1 MRIFGAPCPLREW
14 PQSEGIPTPWG
25 AAPNPAFATWQPPGM
40 INPSPAAAHSV
51 GSLRSVKWLSRHKRP
66 ANCAAHLFHGPL
78 DSSALHFE
86 DVASVTPTLFPSPK
100 PFRYAV
106 TTVGGS
112 LLRNEID
119 RSRQWQKQQH
129 KDKRNIGHAA
139 LTQAMTDL
147 SPFRASPDRGG
158 AGVDSLW
165 PSYGSCGQRSPN
177 PALPTLAHSLPTPAP
192 NIRSASLNTPF
203 GPDALRLPKS
213 FLISRSKKPT
223 HASLGYREP
232 LTSGVPLRDQSP
244 GGLRFNVRPNALFPI
259 RKPFR
264 YAVTTVGESLL
275 RNEINKE

>member
-1 MRIFGAPCPLREW
+1 MRIFVPPRPLRLW
-14 PQSEGIPTPWG
+14 PQSELVPTPWG
-25 AAPNPAFATWQPPGM
+25 AAPNFKDLASATP
-40 INPSPAAAHSV
+40 IPSPI
-51 GSLRSVKWLSRHKRP
+51 L
-66 ANCAAHLFHGPL
+66 
-78 DSSALHFE
+78 
-86 DVASVTPTLFPSPK
+86 K

-106 TTVGGS
+106 TTVGGGS
-112 LLRNEID
+112 LLRNNID
-119 RSRQWQKQQH
+119 RSRKWQKRQH
-129 KDKRNIGHAA
+129 QDKPNIGHAA

-147 SPFRASPDRGG
+147 SPFRANPDRGG

-192 NIRSASLNTPF
+192 NIRSALLKMPF

-213 FLISRSKKPT
+213 FLISRSKKPN
-223 HASLGYREP
+223 HASSGHHREP
-232 LTSGVPLRDQSP
+232 LTSGVPLRNQSP